1 MIFRQSQQTRAEIAR
16 AMTALS
22 HPRRV
27 AIFEALEASR
37 GRGLGQDDL
46 LRETRFTLATLRHHL
61 ARMEAAGLVTRHRR
75 GVAVHF
81 RLASAPVLGVAASLV
96 TRLSALE
103 TPRAA

>member
-1 MIFRQSQQTRAEIAR
+1 MRSPRPNQTRAEIAA

-27 AIFEALEASR
+27 AIFDVLEAAG
-37 GRGLGQDDL
+37 GRALDLEAL

-61 ARMEAAGLVTRHRR
+61 ARMEAAGLVTRQRR
-75 GVAVHF
+75 GVAVYF
-81 RLASAPVLGVAASLV
+81 RLTIAPVLGVTAGIV

-103 TPRAA
+103 APRAA